1 MFKKAL
7 GFAAGNRKAV
17 AALAIF
23 VPIYIKYGADT
34 DSGRLLRLK
43 LKFGGPIANP
53 SPNDLPALSQKKL
66 ADAMRI
72 ELVQGIDFLSGVR
85 IVWTEDGTDQTTAV
99 KNVVNQP
106 IAEGK
111 IAGCI
116 YLKPSMSE
124 SECAFKWFERSTS
137 DMFGPIFRPDAFL
150 SSVLGNTRTLPYAVI
165 IDGFQG
171 TDEQLARYRML
182 IRTFAYDAHDCKNY
196 MVFVVTSDANC
207 AKTILQWARYG
218 RVFFLGNQAPEGC
231 L

>member
-1 MFKKAL
+1 VKIQLYCTYVSHETIGCLRFRFSKL
-7 GFAAGNRKAV
+7 DSNYVQESVEVCCWNRKTV

-34 DSGRLLRLK
+34 DSGRRLRLK

-53 SPNDLPALSQKKL
+53 SLNDRLALSQKNL
-66 ADAMRI
+66 ADAMRN
-72 ELVQGIDFLSGVR
+72 ELVHGIDFLSGVR

-99 KNVVNQP
+99 KNAVNQL

-150 SSVLGNTRTLPYAVI
+150 SSVLGNNTALCNDHRWI
-165 IDGFQG
+165 S
-171 TDEQLARYRML
+171 RYRRA
-182 IRTFAYDAHDCKNY
+182 I
-196 MVFVVTSDANC
+196 SQ
-207 AKTILQWARYG
+207 I
-218 RVFFLGNQAPEGC
+218 
-231 L
+231 